1 MQTLTDALL
10 NALRLVVTVDADVVQ
25 YALRSLQIAL
35 AGTVLAALVGVP
47 LGIVIAEHDFTAKR
61 CLVTVLNTLMGIPT
75 VVVGLFVY
83 SLISRQGP
91 LGSLNLLFTVPGI
104 IIGEVLLILP
114 LVTALSLA
122 AVTRVE
128 HAVRRTALALGASK
142 GQALW
147 AVCRESR
154 FGLLAAIIAGYGRVL
169 GEVGVAMILGGNAD
183 RFTRTM
189 ATAAVLNVDMGHFE
203 RALALGLV
211 LLSLSLVTNV
221 LLQLVQGRGHP
232 SS

>member
-1 MQTLTDALL
+1 MQTLIDALL
-10 NALRLVVTVDADVVQ
+10 NAVRLIVTVDGDVVQ
-25 YALRSLQIAL
+25 YALRSVEIAF
-35 AGTVLAALVGVP
+35 AGTGIAALLGVP
-47 LGIVIAEHDFTAKR
+47 LGILVAEHDFPAKR
-61 CLVTVLNTLMGIPT
+61 ILVTVLNTLMGIPT
-75 VVVGLFVY
+75 VVVGLFIY

-91 LGSLNLLFTVPGI
+91 LGSLGLLFTVPGV
-104 IIGEVLLILP
+104 IIGEVFLILP
-114 LVTALSLA
+114 LVTALSLS

-128 HAVRRTALALGASK
+128 HAVRRNALALGASK

-189 ATAAVLNVDMGHFE
+189 STAAVLHVDMGHFE

-211 LLSLSLVTNV
+211 LLTLSLAINI

-232 SS
+232 R